1 MPAAAPAKSIES
13 ATDTLALGEVTMAR
27 FLKLLSAVVLGVALG
42 YPAAAF
48 AHGHGGG
55 HGGSHGHGGHGG
67 GIHSHVFF
75 GFGCCGY
82 WPGYYPA
89 YYPYYYPAYP
99 ADPYAY
105 SAPAVLYQQPAA
117 TCRQFNGNATVDAS
131 GQPFYGTAC
140 LGSDGLWH
148 ITGQ

>member
-1 MPAAAPAKSIES
+1 MARSLRILLPLLLAC
-13 ATDTLALGEVTMAR
+13 ALG
-27 FLKLLSAVVLGVALG
+27 LL
-42 YPAAAF
+42 PDAAF

-55 HGGSHGHGGHGG
+55 HGGHHGGHGG
-67 GIHSHVFF
+67 GVHSHVFL

-82 WPGYYPA
+82 WPGYYYPA
-89 YYPYYYPAYP
+89 YDPYYYGYPAYP

-105 SAPAVLYQQPAA
+105 SAPAAVYQAPAA
-117 TCRQFNGNATVDAS
+117 NCRQFNGNATVDAS

>member
-1 MPAAAPAKSIES
+1 MARSLTLLS
-13 ATDTLALGEVTMAR
+13 ALLLVLALG
-27 FLKLLSAVVLGVALG
+27 L
-42 YPAAAF
+42 PAAAF
-48 AHGHGGG
+48 AHGHGGD
-55 HGGSHGHGGHGG
+55 HSGSHGGHGGHGG
-67 GIHSHVFF
+67 GVHSHVFF

-89 YYPYYYPAYP
+89 YYPYYYGYPYP

-105 SAPAVLYQQPAA
+105 SAPAAVSAPAALYQPPAA